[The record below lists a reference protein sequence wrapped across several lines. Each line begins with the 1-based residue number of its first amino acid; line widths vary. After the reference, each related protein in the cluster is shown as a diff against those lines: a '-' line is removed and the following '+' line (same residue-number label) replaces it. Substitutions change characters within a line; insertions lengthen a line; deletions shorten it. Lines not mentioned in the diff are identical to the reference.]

1 MIQRLIATRSPS
13 VPSPG
18 RPRRRPDSPS
28 HAHSLHGALR
38 VLRGAWER
46 TRFHSA
52 RVAPAAVPWVQVP
65 ASAMGPLESFSTP
78 HFFSLLFFYVSVYC
92 FYFFV
97 NVFLVSV
104 SCFYFYLLLFF
115 RVCFLFLFLFCYCF
129 YSCLSCFLFFV
140 LFFFCLCF
148 LYLFHYYYI
157 ISCLCFTASSLMFN
171 LGPYRER
178 GLFGVFYPIFFPLSP
193 L

>member
-1 MIQRLIATRSPS
+1 MVRDRVEEGECGRKEGRENGAGEKEGERRDREKGGEEENGKEEGEGEGEGRGGEGLGILQASHIRLRGRIRHRDASVIQRLIATRSPS

-92 FYFFV
+92 FYFF
-97 NVFLVSV
+97 
-104 SCFYFYLLLFF
+104 C
-115 RVCFLFLFLFCYCF
+115 
-129 YSCLSCFLFFV
+129 
-140 LFFFCLCF
+140 
-148 LYLFHYYYI
+148 
-157 ISCLCFTASSLMFN
+157 
-171 LGPYRER
+171 
-178 GLFGVFYPIFFPLSP
+178 
-193 L
+193 